1 MLGLTES
8 WREEEQSSELPNLV
22 TSRTSSGEAAMH
34 KKELS
39 AVVND
44 GQIFSERNKLGSEL
58 NYQLPHLRPHR
69 NQYSTSILPVS
80 FQKNPNDLGL

>member
-1 MLGLTES
+1 MPGLTES

-44 GQIFSERNKLGSEL
+44 EQTFSERNKLGSEL

-69 NQYSTSILPVS
+69 NQYSTSIFPKEPE
-80 FQKNPNDLGL
+80 FIWIDLGL